1 MTYNTLQ
8 SWWSSTWPK
17 ISSSSCRPDSR
28 IWSSWKCSMCHKTSW
43 KHCQISLVYKLP
55 KFSKLRKFEAAGN
68 QLEAIS
74 APFESPVLEYL
85 DLSENKIAQLPPTAF
100 KALIGIKVIDL
111 HQNRLTAIGGF
122 ASDSKLETLLLSSN
136 KLTKVTDLSAETVP
150 ELKVLDIKDNKVTEF
165 EDQFFTLTKIH
176 TLDLTNNEFN
186 KLAPEL
192 GLFVALKKFFIVGN
206 PLKTLRNEIKN
217 GSTEKL
223 KKYLSDLIDPNKIKA
238 QDNSAK
244 ANLVKKELASP
255 EEKTDFER
263 TIRAGIV
270 NNTANLS
277 NKKLTILS
285 KEILI
290 FEGLSS
296 VNLSKNG
303 LTEFPTILSELRNLR
318 TINLSENQIDRVSVS
333 QLQKFDLLDTLD
345 FQSNKLVS
353 FCDDFVSYEQTPI
366 LRNLR
371 SLDLAKNRL
380 TQVSLVYAS
389 LPKLDTLSLGF
400 NQITSIEPLIFQENN
415 TLDTLILTNNKIETI
430 SENIANLMKLATLL
444 AENNNIKNFPPEIAF
459 LNLKNLSILGNP
471 SILATEKMS
480 SKGTAHILSY
490 LKNKLS
496 EEKIAK
502 NAAMVKGFKPRAL
515 PAFEEPV
522 KTAEEG
528 KTQRLEQTPRKD
540 TPHEGFGEQKTAE
553 QLQKTPSDGRAA
565 GFNLKKQV
573 QADNLDIF
581 GQPQHEKQ
589 NPMNQT
595 AGSLRAEQ
603 ARQEQEHKDQL
614 KRQNE
619 QHHKLVDEK
628 NKAADELKKKE
639 DEEIKR
645 RESDFKKQVDE
656 QRRQFDDRAPKPQ
669 TPSAPQ
675 PVHQQP
681 AEAKRSTAQGQSK
694 QPDSMSQFLPL
705 SEQKKPAEAKEYTPE
720 QQEIVAQIN
729 RLQNQLDTDFNL
741 NNVKKLTIRKELNA
755 LRAKLNQG

>member
-1 MTYNTLQ
+1 M
-8 SWWSSTWPK
+8 
-17 ISSSSCRPDSR
+17 
-28 IWSSWKCSMCHKTSW
+28 
-43 KHCQISLVYKLP
+43 
-55 KFSKLRKFEAAGN
+55 
-68 QLEAIS
+68 
-74 APFESPVLEYL
+74 LEYL
-85 DLSENKIAQLPPTAF
+85 DLSENKIGQLAPNAF
-100 KALIGIKVIDL
+100 KALVGIKVIDL
-111 HQNRLTAIGGF
+111 HQNRLTVIGGF
-122 ASDSKLETLLLSSN
+122 ATDSKLETLLLSSN
-136 KLTKVTDLSAETVP
+136 RLTKVTDLSAETVP
-150 ELKVLDIKDNKVTEF
+150 ELKVLDLKDNKVSEF

-223 KKYLSDLIDPNKIKA
+223 KKYLSDLIDPNKLKA

-244 ANLVKKELASP
+244 ANLVKKELVSP

-277 NKKLTILS
+277 NKKLTFLS
-285 KEILI
+285 KEILL
-290 FEGLSS
+290 FEGLGS
-296 VNLSKNG
+296 VNLSKNA
-303 LTEFPTILSELRNLR
+303 LTEFPSILSELRNLR

-333 QLQKFDLLDTLD
+333 QLQKFELLDTLD
-345 FQSNKLVS
+345 LQSNKLVS
-353 FCDDFVSYEQTPI
+353 FCDDFVSYEQTPV

-380 TQVSLVYAS
+380 TQVSIIFAS
-389 LPKLDTLSLGF
+389 LPKLDTLSLGY

-444 AENNNIKNFPPEIAF
+444 AENNNIKNFPPELAF

-471 SILATEKMS
+471 SILATEKMT
-480 SKGTAHILSY
+480 SKGTAHLLQY

-502 NAAMVKGFKPRAL
+502 NAAMVKAFKPRAL
-515 PAFEEPV
+515 PVLEEPV
-522 KTAEEG
+522 KAAEDG
-528 KTQRLEQTPRKD
+528 KSQVSEQTPKKE
-540 TPHEGFGEQKTAE
+540 TSQQGFGEPKTTE
-553 QLQKTPSDGRAA
+553 QLQKTPGDGRAA
-565 GFNLKKQV
+565 GFNMKKQT
-573 QADNLDIF
+573 QNDNLDIF
-581 GQPQHEKQ
+581 GQPQHEKH
-589 NPMNQT
+589 NSMNQT
-595 AGSLRAEQ
+595 SGSLRAEQ
-603 ARQEQEHKDQL
+603 ARQEQEHKDEL

-619 QHHKLVDEK
+619 QHHKLVDTK
-628 NKAADELKKKE
+628 NKAAEELKRKE
-639 DEEIKR
+639 EEEVKR
-645 RESDFKKQVDE
+645 KEADFKRQADE
-656 QRRQFDDRAPKPQ
+656 QKKQFDDKAKPQ
-669 TPSAPQ
+669 TPIP
-675 PVHQQP
+675 QQP
-681 AEAKRSTAQGQSK
+681 AQPLQQQPVETKRSTATVQTK
-694 QPDSMSQFLPL
+694 HPDSMNQFLPL
-705 SEQKKPAEAKEYTPE
+705 AEQKKPTEAKDYTPE